1 MNKKFIVDIKKKREV
16 YLIMKKNKGG
26 EIMDSLALIIAL
38 SAVLWYL
45 IDRFKPL
52 YKDLSFGK
60 WITIGLAAI
69 GAFAFSFGFGLDLL
83 AACNLTPEMTILG
96 QIITGL
102 ILMSGSSAVS
112 EIIEKIKL
120 K

>member
-1 MNKKFIVDIKKKREV
+1 
-16 YLIMKKNKGG
+16 
-26 EIMDSLALIIAL
+26 MDNLTLVIAL

-45 IDRFKPL
+45 IDRCKPL

-69 GAFAFSFGFGLDLL
+69 GSFAFVFGFGLDCLF
-83 AACNLTPEMTILG
+83 ACGLTPEVTVLG
-96 QIITGL
+96 QVTTGF

-112 EIIEKIKL
+112 EIIEKIKI